1 VINVGGLKVYP
12 EEVEAAINR
21 HPAVRMSVV
30 RPRRNSITGSLVS
43 AEVMLKESSQ
53 PEDRTAAIRIEI
65 LEICRQSL
73 APYKIPAIVR
83 YVSSLGVTAPGKLV
97 RYDA

>member
-1 VINVGGLKVYP
+1 
-12 EEVEAAINR
+12 
-21 HPAVRMSVV
+21 
-30 RPRRNSITGSLVS
+30 
-43 AEVMLKESSQ
+43 MLKESSQ
-53 PEDRTAAIRIEI
+53 PDDRTAAIRIEI
-65 LEICRQSL
+65 LEICRQNL